1 MAHQETRKQQ
11 IARRLRVSER
21 VLEQYL
27 QLKRAEVED
36 EIGDPV
42 VDTRAA
48 PRAEQPLVEPRVSEP
63 RIAEHGIAEPG
74 VAEGQHPGR
83 REKRL

>member
-27 QLKRAEVED
+27 QLKRAEVEEQDGPTD
-36 EIGDPV
+36 ELSGTP
-42 VDTRAA
+42 A
-48 PRAEQPLVEPRVSEP
+48 LEPRKE
-63 RIAEHGIAEPG
+63 R
-74 VAEGQHPGR
+74 VAEVRLPEVPVADVRRDQ
-83 REKRL
+83 REKRV

>member
-27 QLKRAEVED
+27 QLKRAEVEEQDGQTD
-36 EIGDPV
+36 ELGG
-42 VDTRAA
+42 A
-48 PRAEQPLVEPRVSEP
+48 PALEPRKERS
-63 RIAEHGIAEPG
+63 AEARVPE
-74 VAEGQHPGR
+74 VAVPEAR
-83 REKRL
+83 REKRV